1 MPLEYNLI
9 TSQKKKRTYL
19 VLVLNF
25 FHLNLLFM
33 PMGCA
38 CYFIAEEET
47 WETETGKD
55 FNFYLFQVLWSN
67 ICLLLSETINEFVI

>member
-1 MPLEYNLI
+1 
-9 TSQKKKRTYL
+9 
-19 VLVLNF
+19 
-25 FHLNLLFM
+25 M